1 MKILKFKPLF
11 VLILSF
17 ALFTGCGDD
26 EEEKVSP
33 FVGNFVISS
42 AKVVAP
48 SFTLYTTSTTM
59 PAIPVPEGTDITP
72 AIQAAL
78 LSSVNC
84 SSADKSWVELR
95 KDNSIYMSCEGSNAI
110 NAGTWEEVDAKTL
123 KLNMNSTAIP
133 SSPTGFVLTV
143 TDVVQGTTGWT
154 GKTSVPMPKE
164 MFAATLAGYGMT
176 IAATPA
182 VYVVPFSMDFVK
194 K

>member
-1 MKILKFKPLF
+1 M
-11 VLILSF
+11 
-17 ALFTGCGDD
+17 FTACGDD
-26 EEEKVSP
+26 EEEQVSP
-33 FVGNFVISS
+33 FVGNFVISH
-42 AKVVAP
+42 AEVVAP
-48 SFTLYTTSTTM
+48 SFSLETTTGM
-59 PAIPVPEGTDITP
+59 KIPVPVGQDITQ
-72 AIQAAL
+72 AIQGAL
-78 LSSVNC
+78 LSSAKC
-84 SSADKSWVELR
+84 SSADKSWIELR

-164 MFAATLAGYGMT
+164 MFAATLQQYGMT

-182 VYVVPFSMDFVK
+182 VYLVPFSMDFIK